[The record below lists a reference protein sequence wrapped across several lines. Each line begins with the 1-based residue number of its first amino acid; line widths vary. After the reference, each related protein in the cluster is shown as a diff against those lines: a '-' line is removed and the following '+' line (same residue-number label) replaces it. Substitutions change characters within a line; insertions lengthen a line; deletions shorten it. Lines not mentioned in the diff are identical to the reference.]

1 MGESAHGL
9 GKFVSQPPR
18 STQLPTTPNTD
29 ADWQCGLHAGY
40 APVLPD
46 EGGRRPL
53 RREARCVYATTLPV
67 TPTHPDYAG
76 WDYYMYATSLLLP
89 SLLWD
94 SHHSPTV
101 LRPRSPA
108 FLRRIMR
115 RTSCTSLPSS
125 VFSVRSS
132 FNTLLSLRNSSRPLL
147 HNEVREVI
155 AVWIE

>member
-1 MGESAHGL
+1 MQGTRLSFRTKEDAIHFAEKQGSLYPFPAECYL
-9 GKFVSQPPR
+9 LTA
-18 STQLPTTPNTD
+18 ST
-29 ADWQCGLHAGY
+29 
-40 APVLPD
+40 
-46 EGGRRPL
+46 
-53 RREARCVYATTLPV
+53 
-67 TPTHPDYAG
+67 G

-101 LRPRSPA
+101 LRPRSPV
-108 FLRRIMR
+108 FLQRIMR
-115 RTSCTSLPSS
+115 RTSCTNLPSS

-132 FNTLLSLRNSSRPLL
+132 FNTLLSLRNSSQPLL